1 MNRLRKWLPGVG
13 LSLFS
18 LSALCASVVTVHQPG
33 KTWSAEP
40 ADTLS
45 RLVTQPQLNN
55 VWRQG
60 AVIAT
65 PSATL
70 RAQQTQQQVLASLSA
85 WQNRADDERIATI
98 RAVAAQIRS
107 LRIVGRQFVSLD
119 PDAVRTDARGDR
131 SLEGRYD
138 LWLSPAPRTVTLM
151 GAVATPGKLAWR
163 PGASIRDYLQGQ
175 LRLAGADR
183 NNVTVI
189 DPDGSTVVAPV
200 AYWNARHIEA
210 EPGAVLWVGFDPR
223 AVPDDFTDLNE
234 QIVALLTRRI
244 PD

>member
-1 MNRLRKWLPGVG
+1 MNRLRKWLSGVG

-55 VWRQG
+55 VWWQG

-151 GAVATPGKLAWR
+151 GAVVTPGKRAWR
-163 PGASIRDYLQGQ
+163 PGASIRSTY
-175 LRLAGADR
+175 R
-183 NNVTVI
+183 
-189 DPDGSTVVAPV
+189 GSCGWPAPTG
-200 AYWNARHIEA
+200 I
-210 EPGAVLWVGFDPR
+210 
-223 AVPDDFTDLNE
+223 T
-234 QIVALLTRRI
+234 
-244 PD
+244 

>member
-1 MNRLRKWLPGVG
+1 M
-13 LSLFS
+13 
-18 LSALCASVVTVHQPG
+18 SASCASVVTVHQPG

-55 VWRQG
+55 VWWQG

-65 PSATL
+65 PSATR

-85 WQNRADDERIATI
+85 WQIRADDERIATI

-183 NNVTVI
+183 NHVTVI

-200 AYWNARHIEA
+200 AHWNARHIEA

>member
-55 VWRQG
+55 VWWQG

-98 RAVAAQIRS
+98 RAVAAQI
-107 LRIVGRQFVSLD
+107 
-119 PDAVRTDARGDR
+119 
-131 SLEGRYD
+131 
-138 LWLSPAPRTVTLM
+138 
-151 GAVATPGKLAWR
+151 
-163 PGASIRDYLQGQ
+163 
-175 LRLAGADR
+175 
-183 NNVTVI
+183 
-189 DPDGSTVVAPV
+189 
-200 AYWNARHIEA
+200 
-210 EPGAVLWVGFDPR
+210 
-223 AVPDDFTDLNE
+223 
-234 QIVALLTRRI
+234 
-244 PD
+244 

>member
-1 MNRLRKWLPGVG
+1 M
-13 LSLFS
+13 
-18 LSALCASVVTVHQPG
+18 A
-33 KTWSAEP
+33 
-40 ADTLS
+40 
-45 RLVTQPQLNN
+45 
-55 VWRQG
+55 G

-131 SLEGRYD
+131 FLEGRYD

-151 GAVATPGKLAWR
+151 GAVVTPGKR
-163 PGASIRDYLQGQ
+163 PRDRAQASGTTYR
-175 LRLAGADR
+175 
-183 NNVTVI
+183 
-189 DPDGSTVVAPV
+189 GSCGWPAPTG
-200 AYWNARHIEA
+200 I
-210 EPGAVLWVGFDPR
+210 
-223 AVPDDFTDLNE
+223 T
-234 QIVALLTRRI
+234 
-244 PD
+244 

>member
-1 MNRLRKWLPGVG
+1 MVTWRRAISLQPARLMRKRRYRASAGQNVVCWTGRYALPAGHP
-13 LSLFS
+13 
-18 LSALCASVVTVHQPG
+18 AA
-33 KTWSAEP
+33 AEQ
-40 ADTLS
+40 
-45 RLVTQPQLNN
+45 RLVAGRCHRN
-55 VWRQG
+55 
-60 AVIAT
+60 
-65 PSATL
+65 PSATR

-98 RAVAAQIRS
+98 RAVATQTRS
-107 LRIVGRQFVSLD
+107 LRIVGRQFISLD

-138 LWLSPAPRTVTLM
+138 LWVSPAPRTVTLM

-223 AVPDDFTDLNE
+223 AVPDDFTGLNE

>member
-1 MNRLRKWLPGVG
+1 M
-13 LSLFS
+13 
-18 LSALCASVVTVHQPG
+18 
-33 KTWSAEP
+33 
-40 ADTLS
+40 
-45 RLVTQPQLNN
+45 
-55 VWRQG
+55 
-60 AVIAT
+60 
-65 PSATL
+65 
-70 RAQQTQQQVLASLSA
+70 LASLSA
-85 WQNRADDERIATI
+85 WHNRADDERIATI
-98 RAVAAQIRS
+98 RAVAAQIRF

-138 LWLSPAPRTVTLM
+138 FWLSPAPRTVTLM
-151 GAVATPGKLAWR
+151 GGRHAGKRSATGR
-163 PGASIRDYLQGQ
+163 SIWNYLQGQ

-223 AVPDDFTDLNE
+223 AVLDDFTGSE
-234 QIVALLTRRI
+234 
-244 PD
+244 